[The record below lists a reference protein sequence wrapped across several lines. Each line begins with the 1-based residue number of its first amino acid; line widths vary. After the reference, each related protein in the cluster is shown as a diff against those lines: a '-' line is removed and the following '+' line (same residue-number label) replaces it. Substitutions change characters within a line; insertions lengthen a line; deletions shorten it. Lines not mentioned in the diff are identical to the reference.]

1 MTWVGGCGKDV
12 LSYKNAK
19 FDTLLGLMKQNLPLW
34 TQVWGDV

>member
-1 MTWVGGCGKDV
+1 MTWVGGCVKDS

-19 FDTLLGLMKQNLPLW
+19 FDSLPQLMKQNLPLW